1 MNKTFLLAAAC
12 ATAFLLTA
20 CGGGDSSSTADN
32 TAASQNDAERAVN
45 LANYECTKE
54 QLNIR
59 LNKAAES
66 GDAKKLEEAAAFEKK
81 CKTEKLGRWNP
92 ELEAIVNGELEKC
105 TIPVGA
111 DITDKVLE
119 DSKKCS
125 ASFKKQ
131 KDELLAKWKSA
142 AE

>member
-1 MNKTFLLAAAC
+1 MNKSFLLAAAS
-12 ATAFLLTA
+12 ATALLLTA
-20 CGGGDSSSTADN
+20 CGGGDGGTAES
-32 TAASQNDAERAVN
+32 AATSQNDAERAAS

-59 LNKAAES
+59 INAAAES

-111 DITDKVLE
+111 DITDQVIE

-125 ASFKKQ
+125 ASFNKQ
-131 KDELLAKWKSA
+131 KEELLAKWKSA
-142 AE
+142 AN

>member
-1 MNKTFLLAAAC
+1 MNKPFLLAAAC
-12 ATAFLLTA
+12 VTALLLTA
-20 CGGGDSSSTADN
+20 CGGGDSGAADS
-32 TAASQNDAERAVN
+32 AATDAERAAN

-59 LNKAAES
+59 INAAAKS
-66 GDAKKLEEAAAFEKK
+66 GDTKKLEEAAAFEKK

-92 ELEAIVNGELEKC
+92 ELEAIAKAERAC

-111 DITDKVLE
+111 DITDEVIE
-119 DSKKCS
+119 ESKKCS
-125 ASFKKQ
+125 APFKQ
-131 KDELLAKWKSA
+131 QRDALLAKWKSA